1 MAEVFF
7 VCWEKKQPKQHPKL
21 SFVSR
26 ESEGIGVVNDPLIR
40 LYSLEL
46 QLFNEKRSF
55 TRNRQSEISAPR
67 KNCRNLY
74 ADPRKTGFRPI
85 LKEQEFKK
93 YYLCL
98 LEIYRQRYLYLVSLV
113 KGQRSHC
120 TVYTY
125 VYIYIYSPFTNDRI
139 PCILSLLELFSFIL
153 YGNDNEYQFFNDR
166 WSMALM

>member
-1 MAEVFF
+1 MRSKRSASKQRQNSRTLDFVAEVFF

-85 LKEQEFKK
+85 LKQQELKK

-125 VYIYIYSPFTNDRI
+125 VYIYI
-139 PCILSLLELFSFIL
+139 
-153 YGNDNEYQFFNDR
+153 
-166 WSMALM
+166 